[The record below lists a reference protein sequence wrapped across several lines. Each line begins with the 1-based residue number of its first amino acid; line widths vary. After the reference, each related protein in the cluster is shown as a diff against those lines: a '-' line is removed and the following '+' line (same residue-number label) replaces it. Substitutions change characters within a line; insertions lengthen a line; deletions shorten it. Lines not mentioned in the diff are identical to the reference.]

1 MGAQRVQKIISNAGI
16 MSRRKAEEFIRQGR
30 VRVNG
35 KSIKLGDKA
44 TDDDK
49 ITVDDKPVKK
59 TRKRY
64 IMFHKPPG
72 CLTTLTD
79 SKGRRTIFNYIK
91 EKERLIPVGRLD
103 FLTEGLLLLTNDGD
117 FANKIMHPRY
127 QVKKNY
133 IAFLDMP
140 LSDNDRTKLEKGII
154 IEERKTSP
162 ARVTYESDN
171 KDIIQ
176 VSIHEGRNRIVRK
189 MLFTLGY
196 KTKRLVRIKIGS
208 LDLGDLPKGKY
219 RELTRKEIERL
230 MP

>member
-64 IMFHKPPG
+64 IMFHKPPD

-79 SKGRRTIFNYIK
+79 PKGRRTIFNYIK